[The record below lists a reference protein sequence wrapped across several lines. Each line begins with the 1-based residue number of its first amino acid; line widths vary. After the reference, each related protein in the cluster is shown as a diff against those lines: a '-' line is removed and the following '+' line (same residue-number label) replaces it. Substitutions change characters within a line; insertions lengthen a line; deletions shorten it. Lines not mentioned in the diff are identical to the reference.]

1 MSYLFE
7 MCSLDLIFPADERQA
22 DIMHWL
28 VLIGPLWL

>member
-22 DIMHWL
+22 DIMAL
-28 VLIGPLWL
+28 VGALRL